1 MFNFGFTKAFTNVC
15 IASLRR
21 VIYLIPFGMQQLKVL
36 LGEVFIK
43 LWVDMHKLW
52 LNYKT
57 LRLNTFRKS
66 KIMLYRRY
74 IYDIICFFICE
85 LVADNFFE
93 F

>member
-1 MFNFGFTKAFTNVC
+1 M
-15 IASLRR
+15 
-21 VIYLIPFGMQQLKVL
+21 YLIPFGMQQLKVL
-36 LGEVFIK
+36 LGEVCIK

-66 KIMLYRRY
+66 EIMLYRRY
-74 IYDIICFFICE
+74 IDGIICFFICE
-85 LVADNFFE
+85 FVADNFFD